1 MTLEIQNILIEEIL
15 TNVNVTTIDLLKMI
29 RDFVDKNNLILT
41 KNRTGSLQ
49 HLIESV
55 RAFPLIYE
63 DLDGFVKKYHSLS
76 YHDKAG
82 YIYKLTG
89 IKNIPDVKAALPFF
103 PLRLSLLVA
112 KNKKRWL
119 GDILW

>member
-29 RDFVDKNNLILT
+29 RHFVDENNLILT

-112 KNKKRWL
+112 KNKKR
-119 GDILW
+119 